1 MCTTYSLKGRIVP
14 RVRALKSKGLMATA
28 FKDPAFKVTYVMCAS
43 DARFCA
49 MAEMEREKYDELVK
63 QAKEDPDAGRIGWL
77 TDGRRDQRNDETSAR
92 DKKQNSVAEAG
103 GAPSASKVSLTSEE
117 WTLETA
123 REMAARAL
131 REGEG
136 GTSR

>member
-1 MCTTYSLKGRIVP
+1 MCTTYSLKARIVP

-63 QAKEDPDAGRIGWL
+63 QAKEDPDAGKIGWL
-77 TDGRRDQRNDETSAR
+77 TDGRRDENERNDETSAR
-92 DKKQNSVAEAG
+92 DKKKRKRRRGGRRAVGVQGVADVRGVDAG
-103 GAPSASKVSLTSEE
+103 GGA
-117 WTLETA
+117 
-123 REMAARAL
+123 
-131 REGEG
+131 GDG
-136 GTSR
+136 GACVA